1 MNTHGSIWRSYFP
14 PKGTIV
20 IYNDFKIMLADG
32 TIFIWEHEGLMN
44 FFIYRCNATERV
56 AIMKIT
62 HTVDKENILET
73 YQDQIDSREKII
85 DVITE
90 YILPRLWF

>member
-1 MNTHGSIWRSYFP
+1 
-14 PKGTIV
+14 
-20 IYNDFKIMLADG
+20 
-32 TIFIWEHEGLMN
+32 MN